1 MAAVLYSHLFH
12 FPIMLFGILAQFFSR
27 CCRLGGRH
35 IEQFFN
41 AVESVLAVGLSVGCQ
56 GGALLPGD
64 DRLIYLF

>member
-1 MAAVLYSHLFH
+1 
-12 FPIMLFGILAQFFSR
+12 
-27 CCRLGGRH
+27 LGGRH